1 MNKQKAV
8 YNVTSQYRSYLK
20 LLRKSK
26 YVNNTKI
33 LLGITI
39 LKFEAFELVSQYSI
53 DKDNHN
59 SIEVDRHRARM

>member
-39 LKFEAFELVSQYSI
+39 LKFEAFELVS
-53 DKDNHN
+53 
-59 SIEVDRHRARM
+59 